1 MSTQARTRRA
11 PVWLEG
17 LDDWSWPG
25 QSGAAAEMLP
35 PPWVPAFPPH
45 AQPAAPSLSA
55 PVSRAHARRRL
66 LWLIASGL
74 ACLCLVLALGRS
86 AVEQFVGLGTAQEA
100 AGAVRYTPAQPAA
113 LPALRTI
120 STDSAGSSIGVVHF
134 HSRALHGPGTSLI
147 YLPPGVKQGSTA
159 HYPVIY
165 LLHGNDQLPVAFLEM
180 GLQERLD
187 QLISSH
193 AIAPMI
199 AVMIQGGRGANNWRN
214 WWAPHY
220 ETYVLETQELM
231 DRMLPTSAMRGGRAI
246 AGLSMGGY
254 GAMAIALDH
263 PTRFSVV
270 ESWLGFFNGLQGQ
283 LQADEP
289 IIARQG
295 LHAFIYG
302 AASDKIADP
311 SQDPLFGEQLTEA
324 GVQAQAYIYPG
335 QHNVATVGEHL
346 SSMLAYAGQQ
356 LGSSA
361 ARPARSTLRT

>member
-1 MSTQARTRRA
+1 MSSETRTRRA

-25 QSGAAAEMLP
+25 QSGAAAEILP
-35 PPWVPAFPPH
+35 PPWVPAFPPR
-45 AQPAAPSLSA
+45 AQPAAPGLSS
-55 PVSRAHARRRL
+55 PVSRARGRRRL
-66 LWLIASGL
+66 LWLIAGSL
-74 ACLCLVLALGRS
+74 ACLCLILALGRTS
-86 AVEQFVGLGTAQEA
+86 IEQLIGLRTAEEA
-100 AGAVRYTPAQPAA
+100 AGAVRYSPAPPAA
-113 LPALRTI
+113 LPGLRVI
-120 STDSAGSSIGVVHF
+120 STDAAGSSIGVVHF
-134 HSRALHGPGTSLI
+134 QSRALHGPGTFLV
-147 YLPPGVKQGSTA
+147 YLPPGVKQSSAA

-180 GLQERLD
+180 GLQGQLD
-187 QLISSH
+187 QLISSR
-193 AIAPMI
+193 AIGPMI

-214 WWAPHY
+214 WSAPHY
-220 ETYVLETQELM
+220 ESYVIETQELV
-231 DRMLPTSAMRGGRAI
+231 DRMLPTSAVRGGRAI

-289 IIARQG
+289 LIARQG

-311 SQDPLFGEQLTEA
+311 SQDPIFGEELTEA
-324 GVQAQAYIYPG
+324 GVQAQDYIYPG
-335 QHNVATVGEHL
+335 QHNVTTVGEHL
-346 SSMLAYAGQQ
+346 SSMLTYAAQQ
-356 LGSSA
+356 LGSSQHT
-361 ARPARSTLRT
+361 PAPLR